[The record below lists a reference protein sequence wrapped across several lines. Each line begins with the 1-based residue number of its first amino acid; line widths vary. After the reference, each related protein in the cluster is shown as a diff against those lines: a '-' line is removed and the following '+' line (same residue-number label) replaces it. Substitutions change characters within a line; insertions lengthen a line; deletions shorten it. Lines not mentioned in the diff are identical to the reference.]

1 METNGKDW
9 MRAWEF
15 MAEGKYDLEMERY
28 DVAPVGSPHQRTPL
42 IGLRHINKLKKI
54 KASMAQEQAQRRK
67 LMALM
72 YAVPEERDDSA
83 ASPVQQRQD
92 EIDLAL
98 KELELRKA
106 QLEMEKEE
114 NRWRSEIRRM
124 AKHFINNSDDGK

>member
-1 METNGKDW
+1 METNGKNE

-15 MAEGKYDLEMERY
+15 TAEGKYDLEMERY
-28 DVAPVGSPHQRTPL
+28 DSAPVSSPHQRTPL
-42 IGLRHINKLKKI
+42 IGLRHIHKLKQI

-72 YAVPEERDDSA
+72 YAVPDEGDDST
-83 ASPVQQRQD
+83 ASPNQQRQD
-92 EIDLAL
+92 EIDLAM

-106 QLEMEKEE
+106 QLEMEQEE

-124 AKHFINNSDDGK
+124 AKDFINNSDDG